1 MRRMIEIL
9 SPQVA
14 NMIAA
19 GEVVER
25 PASALKELL
34 ENAVDAGA
42 TAVTAEIQRGGV
54 SMIRVTDNGAGMDA
68 ADAARA
74 FMRHA
79 TSKLRTAEDLSA
91 ILTMGFRGE
100 ALAAIAAVSR
110 IELLTRKR
118 GDAVGTSLKLEAG
131 TVTEHS
137 EAGCPEGTT
146 IIVRDLFFNTPA
158 RQKFLKKD
166 NTEAAAAQESVVRM
180 ALSRPDLSVRFIRD
194 GSQTLHTP
202 GDGDLKNCL
211 YSVFGRE
218 FTGALLPLG
227 EPGGLIR
234 VSGFIGSPQA
244 ARATRTMQY
253 FLVANRPV
261 RSRILTAA
269 LDEAYSGALPGG
281 RFPVCCLHIG
291 IAPEAIDVN
300 VHPAKTEVKFSDD
313 RAVFD
318 AVYHACKDALRKGD
332 VTPAV
337 RINPFSAEG
346 RVPVYGASSPSLFA
360 AAPQIR
366 EPVADLKGGTSG
378 TTSPTPNIAPP
389 VRDEPH
395 ITPSL
400 HSPLP
405 LEGDAAQRA
414 AGDVPVP
421 SSPQTAGDVAPQS
434 AANPQGG
441 TSGTPSPTENVTPPA
456 EESWRL
462 VGEAMS
468 GYLLVETPE
477 ALWIIDKHA
486 AHERLLYNRLK
497 AGDRSF
503 FSQRLITPK
512 IIALTQPEL
521 DALTEDEAFLESAGF
536 ELDSMGPGTLAVRA
550 APGDIDESELP
561 ALLSELASL
570 LRDKRRPEIR
580 EEALRLV
587 ACKAAVKLGRSSRRE
602 DMEHLAGLVMET
614 PDLRHCP
621 HGRPVALRMT
631 RGELYRQFGR

>member
-1 MRRMIEIL
+1 MIEVL

-42 TAVTAEIQRGGV
+42 TAVTAEIKRGGI

-79 TSKLRTAEDLSA
+79 TSKLRTAEDLQSV
-91 ILTMGFRGE
+91 LTMGFRGE
-100 ALAAIAAVSR
+100 ALAAIAGVSR
-110 IELLTRKR
+110 VELLTRKR
-118 GDAVGTSLKLEAG
+118 GAAAGTSLTLEAG
-131 TVTEHS
+131 AVTAHS

-166 NTEAAAAQESVVRM
+166 NTEAAAAQEAAVRT
-180 ALSRPDLSVRFIRD
+180 ALSRPELSVRFIRD

-211 YSVFGRE
+211 YSVFGRD

-227 EPGGLIR
+227 ETHEQIR
-234 VSGFIGSPQA
+234 VSGFIGSPQIS
-244 ARATRTMQY
+244 RGSRTMQY
-253 FLVANRPV
+253 FLVAKRPV

-269 LDEAYSGALPGG
+269 LEEAFGGALMTG

-291 IAPEAIDVN
+291 IAPEVIDVN
-300 VHPAKTEVKFSDD
+300 VHPAKSEIKFSDE

-318 AVYHACKDALRKGD
+318 AVYRACKDALRRGG
-332 VTPAV
+332 VAPAVQIRPYTPAG
-337 RINPFSAEG
+337 G
-346 RVPVYGASSPSLFA
+346 RVPVYGALSPSVYTQTAVANQQSPAPTASAPA
-360 AAPQIR
+360 ADSPHAAPQPPATPVSPLPPAADSAQRAAETIPPQIR
-366 EPVADLKGGTSG
+366 EP
-378 TTSPTPNIAPP
+378 
-389 VRDEPH
+389 
-395 ITPSL
+395 
-400 HSPLP
+400 
-405 LEGDAAQRA
+405 AA
-414 AGDVPVP
+414 
-421 SSPQTAGDVAPQS
+421 SSQEET
-434 AANPQGG
+434 ANPTAQD
-441 TSGTPSPTENVTPPA
+441 NPA
-456 EESWRL
+456 GWRL
-462 VGEAMS
+462 IGEAMS
-468 GYLLVETPE
+468 GYLLVETPD

-497 AGDRSF
+497 AGERPF
-503 FSQRLITPK
+503 FSQQLIAPK

-521 DALTEDEAFLESAGF
+521 DALTGESAFIEETGF
-536 ELDSMGPGTLAVRA
+536 ELDTMGPGTLAVRA
-550 APGDIDESELP
+550 APGEIDESELP

-570 LRDKRRPEIR
+570 LRDKRRPELR
-580 EEALRLV
+580 EEALCLV
-587 ACKAAVKLGRSSRRE
+587 ACKAAVKLGRSSNRE

-621 HGRPVALRMT
+621 HGRPVALRLT
-631 RGELYRQFGR
+631 RGELYKQFGR